1 MRRSRPIPLR
11 RGPATDR
18 VVTVLVPDHPEA
30 RTLADVAGR
39 VRLLALGDG
48 APPDGVEEA
57 EFLVPPWW
65 SPDALAALIP
75 RLNRLR
81 VVQTLSSGVEYVL
94 PAVPPGVTVCN
105 AQGVHDAPVAEWVV
119 AAILAMWKRLPEYA
133 EDQRAGRWSDELPAD
148 LAGARVLILGHGSIG
163 RAVEARLAPFGVRID
178 RVARRARP
186 GVAPVGALDRLLPA
200 ADIVVSL
207 LPLTPET
214 AGLLGRE
221 RLARMR
227 HGALLVNAGR
237 GGTVDGGALEEA
249 LRAGRLRAA
258 LDVTDPEPLPAG
270 HGLRSAPG
278 CLITPHVAGRTRSFP
293 ASAYRLARL
302 QLERHLRGEPL
313 ANVVRPAT
321 SGTVAA

>member
-1 MRRSRPIPLR
+1 M
-11 RGPATDR
+11 
-18 VVTVLVPDHPEA
+18 
-30 RTLADVAGR
+30 
-39 VRLLALGDG
+39 
-48 APPDGVEEA
+48 
-57 EFLVPPWW
+57 
-65 SPDALAALIP
+65 
-75 RLNRLR
+75 
-81 VVQTLSSGVEYVL
+81 
-94 PAVPPGVTVCN
+94 
-105 AQGVHDAPVAEWVV
+105 HDAPVAEWVV
-119 AAILAMWKRLPEYA
+119 AAILAMWKRLPEYV

-148 LAGARVLILGHGSIG
+148 LAGSRVLILGHGSIG

-186 GVAPVGALDRLLPA
+186 GVVPVGALDRLLPA

-227 HGALLVNAGR
+227 PGALLVNAGR

-293 ASAYRLARL
+293 ASAYRLVRL

-313 ANVVRPAT
+313 ANVVRPAA